1 MARMSEPAGGEGAAS
16 PPTGARPGRR
26 WAIASLLMV
35 PALFVLY
42 VPLYFVG
49 WAFQSALGLAEDE
62 LLAEAGPRGV
72 AAAVLMLALTAVPQ
86 IVGVV
91 LGVKAR
97 RLGEV
102 SLGTTGIV
110 VNAVLGGFFMLSGV
124 ANMLLG

>member
-1 MARMSEPAGGEGAAS
+1 MGDRSNRDGSSGAS
-16 PPTGARPGRR
+16 RGPRPGRR

-62 LLAEAGPRGV
+62 LLVEAGPRGV
-72 AAAVLMLALTAVPQ
+72 VAAVLMLALTAVPQ

-110 VNAVLGGFFMLSGV
+110 VNAVLGALFLMSGIGT
-124 ANMLLG
+124 LLVG